1 MVMGLSLRSVSHH
14 PNSQPKT
21 KPNTPLNCC
30 YLRERE
36 KVVHPPSHV
45 PFIYLFC
52 FFFLMVKHEGY
63 SFHDRNW
70 ITTEGKQGKGDNLL
84 IITSR

>member
-21 KPNTPLNCC
+21 KPNTPLNYCQ
-30 YLRERE
+30 LRERE
-36 KVVHPPSHV
+36 SSTSSQSRA
-45 PFIYLFC
+45 IYLFI
-52 FFFLMVKHEGY
+52 FIFLMVKHEGY

-70 ITTEGKQGKGDNLL
+70 IATEGKQGKGDNLL
-84 IITSR
+84 